1 MSSDLLECARQIVDK
16 NSEYNR
22 VFKGN
27 AEEHST
33 LYQLA
38 ANYLANHIDDPDSP
52 ADLDWLEYRGWR
64 IIPKSLYD
72 LKPGASYPI
81 SNIGPLARRINVD
94 EAGCSITSIKTNDIN
109 MQRYIAGDYTPEQLA
124 ELFKKVSGY
133 ALPVTKGWPTR
144 RQIVA
149 LENLAKVL

>member
-33 LYQLA
+33 IYQLA
-38 ANYLANHIDDPDSP
+38 ANYLANHIDDPDAP

-64 IIPKSLYD
+64 IFPKLTID
-72 LKPGASYPI
+72 LKPGAFYPI
-81 SNIGPLARRINVD
+81 ASLGPLSRRINVD
-94 EAGCSITSIKTNDIN
+94 SDGCSITSVKLNNVDV
-109 MQRYIAGDYTPEQLA
+109 QRYLAGGYTPEQ
-124 ELFKKVSGY
+124 FHQVIQNQKVFS
-133 ALPVTKGWPTR
+133 LPVTKGWPTR
-144 RQIVA
+144 KQIVA